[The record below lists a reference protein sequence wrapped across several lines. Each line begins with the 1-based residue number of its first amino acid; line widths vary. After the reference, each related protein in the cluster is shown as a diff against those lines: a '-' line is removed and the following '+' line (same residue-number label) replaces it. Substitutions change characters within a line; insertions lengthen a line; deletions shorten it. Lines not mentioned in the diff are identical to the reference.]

1 VSRTLAVSSSASLRA
16 MANSPR
22 ANHASLNPRRANI
35 LDRPEQHRFT
45 PLVQDHLEPQP
56 GRVVLSRRKLGEL
69 LRDSQLNLHLGGEP
83 GDPASVSSLRSP
95 AFRGHRTRASS
106 ARERCTGVRRAIP
119 RLRRALLGL
128 LPDNETA
135 RRGQYGSQAHLL
147 AFQSAGNAKAMICPT
162 PEQILHTCLRLA
174 GDFSRQM
181 SRRCARSLRHRP

>member
-1 VSRTLAVSSSASLRA
+1 

-83 GDPASVSSLRSP
+83 GDPASVM
-95 AFRGHRTRASS
+95 
-106 ARERCTGVRRAIP
+106 
-119 RLRRALLGL
+119 
-128 LPDNETA
+128 
-135 RRGQYGSQAHLL
+135 LL
-147 AFQSAGNAKAMICPT
+147 AISCIPWTSNTCQFSQREVYRSAPGHSPS
-162 PEQILHTCLRLA
+162 PPRGA
-174 GDFSRQM
+174 GST
-181 SRRCARSLRHRP
+181 